1 MHSKKV
7 RFITAFAFLACL
19 LWLFGLGWTVKDYL
33 LGAKPAASLPSAT
46 EQPLIPSDE
55 LKIVALGDSLTRG
68 TGDIEGKGYVGY
80 VSDQLKQDGMEISL
94 INLGIKGL
102 VSSQL
107 AEQMKETEIKR
118 QIGQADVIMMTIG
131 GNDLFLGGQTLS
143 DLSEASIK
151 GLEEAYLINL
161 KTIISGIRALNKEA
175 AIYLLGLYNPFSELQ
190 NGELMSSV
198 VRDWNAKTAE
208 TLAQFSQAVF
218 IPTYDLFQQNT
229 SSYLFTDHFH
239 PNEKGYRLMAERAA
253 ALIAGAG
260 GQR

>member
-7 RFITAFAFLACL
+7 RFITAFAVLTCL
-19 LWLFGLGWTVKDYL
+19 LWLFGLGWSVKDYL
-33 LGAKPAASLPSAT
+33 IGAGSTASRPS
-46 EQPLIPSDE
+46 ESEEPIIQSNQ

-80 VSDQLKQDGMEISL
+80 VSDQLKQGGMEISL

-102 VSSQL
+102 VSAEL
-107 AEQMKETEIKR
+107 AEQLKEKEVGR
-118 QIGQADVIMMTIG
+118 QIGQADVILMTIG

-143 DLSEASIK
+143 DLSKASIK
-151 GLEEAYLINL
+151 GLEDAYQSNL
-161 KTIISGIRALNKEA
+161 KTIISSIQAVNKEA
-175 AIYLLGLYNPFSELQ
+175 TIYLLGLYNPFSELQ

-198 VRDWNAKTAE
+198 VRNWNARTAD
-208 TLAQFSQAVF
+208 TLAQYPKAVL

-229 SSYLFTDHFH
+229 SSLLFTDHFH